1 MRDFLVLREFFKN
14 KNKKFLT
21 PELKIYE
28 IIELLNIN
36 KKNCYKAQT
45 LARSTNNENI
55 LIFLIFLFNYFD
67 KGHLRADINLLA
79 KDIQNTITFTKDNLE
94 KTNKDYN
101 KSIKILK
108 GLETFGSL
116 ETIQNIVS
124 LLKKS
129 KILMEFNKLK
139 ITTPLILENN
149 IHIYTQKNYRE
160 EEALIKQII
169 KRLENHKS
177 ELNDNE
183 IQNIIINL
191 NTNNLNKEQ
200 IASVKKALKSNFFL
214 LSGGP
219 GTGKTTTINYILK
232 AINKTKS
239 KKQKRLVAITA
250 PTGKASLRL
259 QTSIDHSFKNL
270 EIECNTIQKLLG
282 IKFINKKNLYDEENQ
297 LNFDVI
303 IIDEAS
309 MVDAYTFLKL
319 LKATPITTKLIMVGD
334 KNQLPSVN
342 EGNVYSSLLGIEKI
356 NTDNVEDLKENFRS
370 NKEIHLLSKAI
381 YKEDSTLICKYIN
394 NNNKNILLKEIEK
407 INLKKDLIEYTNNLY
422 REIPTFNLKLL
433 KESKIETILE
443 TLLENIILSSKNFG
457 KFGTK
462 TLNEIIKTYLK
473 KTYGNFI
480 GQIIMITKTDYKNKL
495 FNGERGI
502 IFNENSKFYAL
513 FQRKNENY
521 KKINLNL
528 LTNYEFSF
536 ATTIHK
542 SQGSEYKHIKVI
554 LENNPFLTKELMY
567 TAITRAKNSLEIIS
581 NKETILKL
589 SKKSS
594 KRDSKILEYL
604 NSFKEIDK

>member
-1 MRDFLVLREFFKN
+1 MRDFLVLREFLKD

-21 PELKIYE
+21 PELKLYE
-28 IIELLNIN
+28 MIELLNIN
-36 KKNCYKAQT
+36 KKNYYKAQT
-45 LARSTNNENI
+45 LAKSINDENI
-55 LIFLIFLFNYFD
+55 VIFLIFLFNYYD
-67 KGHLRADINLLA
+67 KGHLRANIKLLA
-79 KDIQNTITFTKDNLE
+79 KDIQNTITLTKDNLE
-94 KTNKDYN
+94 KTNKNYN
-101 KSIKILK
+101 KLIKMLK
-108 GLETFGSL
+108 GLEIFRNL
-116 ETIQNIVS
+116 ETINNIVS
-124 LLKKS
+124 LLKKNN
-129 KILMEFNKLK
+129 ILMEFNKLK

-149 IHIYTQKNYRE
+149 IYIYTQKNYRE
-160 EEALIKQII
+160 EEELIKQII

-183 IQNIIINL
+183 IQNIISNL
-191 NTNNLNKEQ
+191 NTSNLNKEQ
-200 IASVKKALKSNFFL
+200 ITSVIKALKSNFFL

-232 AINKTKS
+232 AINQTLNN
-239 KKQKRLVAITA
+239 KKKRLVAITA

-259 QTSIDHSFKNL
+259 QTSIDYSFKNL

-319 LKATPITTKLIMVGD
+319 LKATPITTKLIIVGD

-342 EGNVYSSLLGIEKI
+342 EGNVYSSLLGIKKI
-356 NTDNVEDLKENFRS
+356 NNDNVEDLKENFRS
-370 NKEIHLLSKAI
+370 NKEINLLSKAI

-394 NNNKNILLKEIEK
+394 NNKNIKLKEIEK
-407 INLKKDLIEYTNNLY
+407 INLKKDLIEYINNLY
-422 REIPTFNLKLL
+422 RKIPTFNLKLL

-462 TLNEIIKTYLK
+462 TLNEIIKNYLK
-473 KTYGNFI
+473 KTYGNLI

-502 IFNENSKFYAL
+502 IFNENSNFYAL
-513 FQRKNENY
+513 FQRKNEKY
-521 KKINLNL
+521 KKINLDL

-567 TAITRAKNSLEIIS
+567 TAITRAKDSLEIIS
-581 NKETILKL
+581 NKEIILKL
-589 SKKSS
+589 SKKASE
-594 KRDSKILEYL
+594 RDSKILEHL

>member
-1 MRDFLVLREFFKN
+1 MRDFLVLREFLKD

-21 PELKIYE
+21 PELKLYE
-28 IIELLNIN
+28 MIELLNIN
-36 KKNCYKAQT
+36 KKNYYKAQT
-45 LARSTNNENI
+45 LTKSINDENI
-55 LIFLIFLFNYFD
+55 VIFLIFLFNYYD
-67 KGHLRADINLLA
+67 KGHLRANIKLLA
-79 KDIQNTITFTKDNLE
+79 KDIQNTITLTKDNLE
-94 KTNKDYN
+94 KTNKSYN
-101 KSIKILK
+101 KLIKMLK
-108 GLETFGSL
+108 GLEIFGNL
-116 ETIQNIVS
+116 ETINNIVS
-124 LLKKS
+124 LLKKNN
-129 KILMEFNKLK
+129 ILMEFNKLK

-149 IHIYTQKNYRE
+149 IYIYTQKNYRE
-160 EEALIKQII
+160 EEELIKQII
-169 KRLENHKS
+169 KRLENYKS

-183 IQNIIINL
+183 IQNIISNL
-191 NTNNLNKEQ
+191 NTSNLNKEQ
-200 IASVKKALKSNFFL
+200 ITSVRKALKSNFFL

-232 AINKTKS
+232 AINQILNN
-239 KKQKRLVAITA
+239 KKKRLVAITA

-259 QTSIDHSFKNL
+259 QTSIDYSFKNL

-319 LKATPITTKLIMVGD
+319 LKATPITTKLIIVGD

-342 EGNVYSSLLGIEKI
+342 EGNVYSSLLGIKKI
-356 NTDNVEDLKENFRS
+356 NNDNVEDLKENFRS
-370 NKEIHLLSKAI
+370 NKEINLLSKAI

-394 NNNKNILLKEIEK
+394 NNENIKLKEIEK
-407 INLKKDLIEYTNNLY
+407 INLKKDLIEYINNLY
-422 REIPTFNLKLL
+422 RKIPTFNLKLL

-462 TLNEIIKTYLK
+462 TLNEIIKNYLK

-513 FQRKNENY
+513 FQRKNEKY
-521 KKINLNL
+521 KKINLDL

-567 TAITRAKNSLEIIS
+567 TAITRAKDSLEIIS

-589 SKKSS
+589 SKKTSE
-594 KRDSKILEYL
+594 RDSKILEHL

>member
-1 MRDFLVLREFFKN
+1 MRDFLVLREFLKD

-21 PELKIYE
+21 PELKLYE
-28 IIELLNIN
+28 MIELLNIN
-36 KKNCYKAQT
+36 KKNYYKAQT
-45 LARSTNNENI
+45 LAKSINDENI
-55 LIFLIFLFNYFD
+55 VIFLIFLFNYYD
-67 KGHLRADINLLA
+67 KGHLRANIKLLA
-79 KDIQNTITFTKDNLE
+79 KDIQNTITLTKDNLE
-94 KTNKDYN
+94 KTNKSYN
-101 KSIKILK
+101 KLIKMLK
-108 GLETFGSL
+108 GLEIFGNL
-116 ETIQNIVS
+116 ETINNIVS
-124 LLKKS
+124 LLKKNN
-129 KILMEFNKLK
+129 ILMEFNKLK

-149 IHIYTQKNYRE
+149 IYIYTQKNYRE
-160 EEALIKQII
+160 EEELIKQII

-183 IQNIIINL
+183 IQNIISNL
-191 NTNNLNKEQ
+191 NTSNLNKEQ
-200 IASVKKALKSNFFL
+200 ITSVRKALKSNFFL

-232 AINKTKS
+232 AINQTLNN
-239 KKQKRLVAITA
+239 KKKRLVAITA

-259 QTSIDHSFKNL
+259 QTSIDYSFKNL

-319 LKATPITTKLIMVGD
+319 LKATPITTKLIIVGD

-342 EGNVYSSLLGIEKI
+342 EGNVYSSLLGIKKI
-356 NTDNVEDLKENFRS
+356 NNDNVEDLKENFRS
-370 NKEIHLLSKAI
+370 NKEINLLSKAI

-394 NNNKNILLKEIEK
+394 NNENIKLKEIEK
-407 INLKKDLIEYTNNLY
+407 INLKKDLIEYINNLY
-422 REIPTFNLKLL
+422 RKIPTFNLKLL

-462 TLNEIIKTYLK
+462 TLNEIIKNYLK
-473 KTYGNFI
+473 KTYGNLI

-513 FQRKNENY
+513 FQRKNEKY
-521 KKINLNL
+521 KKINLDL

-567 TAITRAKNSLEIIS
+567 TAITRAKDSLEIIS

-589 SKKSS
+589 SKKAN
-594 KRDSKILEYL
+594 KRDSKILEHL

>member
-1 MRDFLVLREFFKN
+1 MRDFLVLREFLKD

-21 PELKIYE
+21 PELKLYE

-45 LARSTNNENI
+45 LAKPTNNENI
-55 LIFLIFLFNYFD
+55 VIFLIFLFNYFD
-67 KGHLRADINLLA
+67 KGHLRANINLLA

-94 KTNKDYN
+94 KTNKGYN
-101 KSIKILK
+101 KLIKMLK
-108 GLETFGSL
+108 GLETFGDL
-116 ETIQNIVS
+116 ETIENIIS

-129 KILMEFNKLK
+129 NILMEFNKLK

-149 IHIYTQKNYRE
+149 IYIYTQKNYRE
-160 EEALIKQII
+160 EEELIKQII
-169 KRLENHKS
+169 KRLENYKS

-183 IQNIIINL
+183 IQNIISNF

-200 IASVKKALKSNFFL
+200 ITSVKKALKSNFFL

-219 GTGKTTTINYILK
+219 GTGKTTTVNYILK
-232 AINKTKS
+232 AINKTSNNNK
-239 KKQKRLVAITA
+239 KRLVAITA

-259 QTSIDHSFKNL
+259 QTSIDYSFKNL

-297 LNFDVI
+297 LNFDII

-334 KNQLPSVN
+334 KNQLPSIN
-342 EGNVYSSLLGIEKI
+342 EGNVYSSLLGIKKI
-356 NTDNVEDLKENFRS
+356 NNDNVEDLKENFRS

-381 YKEDSTLICKYIN
+381 YKEDETLICKYIN
-394 NNNKNILLKEIEK
+394 NNKNIQLKEIEK

-422 REIPTFNLKLL
+422 RKISTFNLKLL

-502 IFNENSKFYAL
+502 IFNENSKFYVL
-513 FQRKNENY
+513 FQRKNEKY
-521 KKINLNL
+521 KKINLDL

-567 TAITRAKNSLEIIS
+567 TAITRAKDSLEIIS

-594 KRDSKILEYL
+594 KRDSKILEHL
-604 NSFKEIDK
+604 NSLKEIDK

>member
-1 MRDFLVLREFFKN
+1 MRDFLVLREFLKD

-21 PELKIYE
+21 PELKLYE

-36 KKNCYKAQT
+36 KKNFYKAQMLT
-45 LARSTNNENI
+45 KSINNENI

-79 KDIQNTITFTKDNLE
+79 KDIQNTITFAKDNLE
-94 KTNKDYN
+94 KSNKGYN
-101 KSIKILK
+101 KLIKILK
-108 GLETFGSL
+108 RLEIFENL
-116 ETIQNIVS
+116 ETINNIVS
-124 LLKKS
+124 LLKKNN
-129 KILMEFNKLK
+129 ILMEFNKLK

-149 IHIYTQKNYRE
+149 IYIYTQKNYRE
-160 EEALIKQII
+160 EEELIKQII
-169 KRLENHKS
+169 KRLENYKS

-183 IQNIIINL
+183 IQNIISNL
-191 NTNNLNKEQ
+191 DTNNLNKEQ
-200 IASVKKALKSNFFL
+200 ITSVIKALKSNFFL

-232 AINKTKS
+232 AINKILNNKT
-239 KKQKRLVAITA
+239 KRLVAITA

-259 QTSIDHSFKNL
+259 QTSIDYSFKNL
-270 EIECNTIQKLLG
+270 EIECNTIQKILG

-342 EGNVYSSLLGIEKI
+342 EGNVYSSILGVKKI
-356 NTDNVEDLKENFRS
+356 NTDNIEDLKENFRS
-370 NKEIHLLSKAI
+370 NKEINLLSKAI
-381 YKEDSTLICKYIN
+381 YKEDSALICKYIN
-394 NNNKNILLKEIEK
+394 NNENIQLKEIEK

-422 REIPTFNLKLL
+422 KKITTFNLKLL
-433 KESKIETILE
+433 QESKIEKILE

-462 TLNEIIKTYLK
+462 TLNEIIKNYLK
-473 KTYGNFI
+473 KTYGNLI

-513 FQRKNENY
+513 FQRKNEKY
-521 KKINLNL
+521 KKINLDL

-567 TAITRAKNSLEIIS
+567 TAITRAKDSLEIIS

-594 KRDSKILEYL
+594 KRDSKILEHL

>member
-1 MRDFLVLREFFKN
+1 MRDFLVLREFLKD

-21 PELKIYE
+21 PELKLYE

-45 LARSTNNENI
+45 LAKFTNNENI
-55 LIFLIFLFNYFD
+55 AIFLIFLFNYFD

-79 KDIQNTITFTKDNLE
+79 KDIQNTIIFTKDNLE
-94 KTNKDYN
+94 KTNKSYN
-101 KSIKILK
+101 KLIKMLK
-108 GLETFGSL
+108 ELEIFGNS
-116 ETIQNIVS
+116 ETIKNMVL
-124 LLKKS
+124 LLKKHN
-129 KILMEFNKLK
+129 ILMEFNNKLK

-149 IHIYTQKNYRE
+149 IYIYTQKNYRE
-160 EEALIKQII
+160 EEELIKQII
-169 KRLENHKS
+169 KRLENHKNK
-177 ELNDNE
+177 LNDNK
-183 IQNIIINL
+183 IQNIISTL

-200 IASVKKALKSNFFL
+200 ITSVRKALKSNFFL

-232 AINKTKS
+232 AINKTLNN
-239 KKQKRLVAITA
+239 KKKGLVAISA

-259 QTSIDHSFKNL
+259 QTSIDYSFKNL

-342 EGNVYSSLLGIEKI
+342 EGNVYSSLLGIKQI
-356 NTDNVEDLKENFRS
+356 NNDNVEELKENFRS
-370 NKEIHLLSKAI
+370 NKEINLLSKAI

-394 NNNKNILLKEIEK
+394 DNKNIQLKEIEK

-422 REIPTFNLKLL
+422 KKIPTFNLKLL
-433 KESKIETILE
+433 KESKIEIILE

-462 TLNEIIKTYLK
+462 TLNEIIKTYLR
-473 KTYGNFI
+473 KTYGSFI

-495 FNGERGI
+495 FNGERGV

-513 FQRKNENY
+513 FQRKDEKY
-521 KKINLNL
+521 KKINLDL

-567 TAITRAKNSLEIIS
+567 TAITRAKDSLEIIS
-581 NKETILKL
+581 NKETIIKL

-594 KRDSKILEYL
+594 KRDSKILEHV

>member
-1 MRDFLVLREFFKN
+1 MRDFLVLREFLKD

-21 PELKIYE
+21 PELKLYE
-28 IIELLNIN
+28 MIELLNIN
-36 KKNCYKAQT
+36 KKNYYKAQT
-45 LARSTNNENI
+45 LAKSINDENI
-55 LIFLIFLFNYFD
+55 VIFLIFLFNYYD
-67 KGHLRADINLLA
+67 KGHLRANIKLLA
-79 KDIQNTITFTKDNLE
+79 KDIQNTITLTKDNLE
-94 KTNKDYN
+94 KTNKSYN
-101 KSIKILK
+101 KLIKMLK
-108 GLETFGSL
+108 GLEIFGNL
-116 ETIQNIVS
+116 ETINNIVS
-124 LLKKS
+124 LLKKNN
-129 KILMEFNKLK
+129 ILMEFNKLK

-149 IHIYTQKNYRE
+149 IYIYTQKNYRE
-160 EEALIKQII
+160 EEELIKQII

-183 IQNIIINL
+183 IQNIISNL
-191 NTNNLNKEQ
+191 NTSNLNKEQ
-200 IASVKKALKSNFFL
+200 ITSVRKALKSNFFL

-232 AINKTKS
+232 AINQTLNN
-239 KKQKRLVAITA
+239 KKKRLVAITA

-259 QTSIDHSFKNL
+259 QTSIDYSFKNL

-319 LKATPITTKLIMVGD
+319 LKATPITTKLIIVGD

-342 EGNVYSSLLGIEKI
+342 EGNVYSSLLGIKKI
-356 NTDNVEDLKENFRS
+356 NNDNVEDLKENFRS
-370 NKEIHLLSKAI
+370 NKEINLLSKAI

-394 NNNKNILLKEIEK
+394 NNENIKLKEIEK
-407 INLKKDLIEYTNNLY
+407 INLKKDLIEYINNLY
-422 REIPTFNLKLL
+422 RKIPTFNLKLL

-462 TLNEIIKTYLK
+462 TLNEIIKNYLK
-473 KTYGNFI
+473 KTCGNLI

-513 FQRKNENY
+513 FQRKNEKY
-521 KKINLNL
+521 KKINLDL

-567 TAITRAKNSLEIIS
+567 TAITRAKDSLEIIS

-589 SKKSS
+589 SKKAS
-594 KRDSKILEYL
+594 KRDSKILEHL

>member
-1 MRDFLVLREFFKN
+1 MRDFLVLREFLKD

-21 PELKIYE
+21 PELKLYE
-28 IIELLNIN
+28 MIELLNIN
-36 KKNCYKAQT
+36 KKNYYKAQT
-45 LARSTNNENI
+45 LAKSINDENI
-55 LIFLIFLFNYFD
+55 VIFLIFLFNYYD
-67 KGHLRADINLLA
+67 KGHLRANIKLLA
-79 KDIQNTITFTKDNLE
+79 KDIQNTITLTKDNLE
-94 KTNKDYN
+94 KTNKSYN
-101 KSIKILK
+101 KLIKMLK
-108 GLETFGSL
+108 GLEIFGNL
-116 ETIQNIVS
+116 ETINNIVS
-124 LLKKS
+124 LLKKNN
-129 KILMEFNKLK
+129 ILMEFNKLK

-149 IHIYTQKNYRE
+149 IYIYTQKNYRE
-160 EEALIKQII
+160 EEELIKQII
-169 KRLENHKS
+169 KRLKNHKS
-177 ELNDNE
+177 ELNDNQ
-183 IQNIIINL
+183 IQNIISNL
-191 NTNNLNKEQ
+191 NTSNLNKEQ
-200 IASVKKALKSNFFL
+200 ITSVRKALKSNFFL

-232 AINKTKS
+232 AINQTLNN
-239 KKQKRLVAITA
+239 KKKRLVAITA

-259 QTSIDHSFKNL
+259 QTSIDYSFKNL

-319 LKATPITTKLIMVGD
+319 LKATPITTKLIIVGD

-342 EGNVYSSLLGIEKI
+342 EGNVYSSLLGIKKI
-356 NTDNVEDLKENFRS
+356 NNDNVEDLKENFRS
-370 NKEIHLLSKAI
+370 NKEINLLSKAI

-394 NNNKNILLKEIEK
+394 NNENIKLKEIEK
-407 INLKKDLIEYTNNLY
+407 INLKKDLIEYINNLY
-422 REIPTFNLKLL
+422 IKIPTFNLKLL

-462 TLNEIIKTYLK
+462 TLNEIIKNYLK
-473 KTYGNFI
+473 KTYGNLI

-513 FQRKNENY
+513 FQRKNEKY
-521 KKINLNL
+521 KKINLDL

-567 TAITRAKNSLEIIS
+567 TAITRAKDSLEIIS

-589 SKKSS
+589 SKKAS
-594 KRDSKILEYL
+594 KRDSKILEHL

>member
-1 MRDFLVLREFFKN
+1 MRDFLVLREFLKD

-21 PELKIYE
+21 PELKLYE

-45 LARSTNNENI
+45 LARSINNENI
-55 LIFLIFLFNYFD
+55 VIFLIFLFNYFD
-67 KGHLRADINLLA
+67 KGHLRANINLLA

-94 KTNKDYN
+94 KTNKGYN
-101 KSIKILK
+101 KLIKMLK
-108 GLETFGSL
+108 ELEIFGNL
-116 ETIQNIVS
+116 ETIKNMVL

-129 KILMEFNKLK
+129 NILMEFNKLK

-149 IHIYTQKNYRE
+149 IYIYTQKNFRE
-160 EEALIKQII
+160 EEELIKQII

-177 ELNDNE
+177 ELNYNE
-183 IQNIIINL
+183 IQNIISNL

-200 IASVKKALKSNFFL
+200 ITSVRKALQSNFFL

-232 AINKTKS
+232 AINKTLNN
-239 KKQKRLVAITA
+239 KKKRLVAIVA

-259 QTSIDHSFKNL
+259 KTSIDYSFENL

-297 LNFDVI
+297 LNFDVV

-309 MVDAYTFLKL
+309 MVDAHTFLKL
-319 LKATPITTKLIMVGD
+319 LKATPTTTKLILVGD
-334 KNQLPSVN
+334 KNQIPSIN
-342 EGNVYSSLLGIEKI
+342 EGNVYSSLLGVKKI
-356 NTDNVEDLKENFRS
+356 NNDNVEDLKENFRS
-370 NKEIHLLSKAI
+370 NKEINLLSKAI
-381 YKEDSTLICKYIN
+381 YKEDITLICKYIN
-394 NNNKNILLKEIEK
+394 NNKNIQLKEIEK
-407 INLKKDLIEYTNNLY
+407 INLKKDLIEYANNLY
-422 REIPTFNLKLL
+422 GKISTFNLKLL
-433 KESKIETILE
+433 KDSKIETILE

-473 KTYGNFI
+473 KIYGNFI

-495 FNGERGI
+495 FNGERGV

-513 FQRKNENY
+513 FQRKDEKY
-521 KKINLNL
+521 KKINLDL

-567 TAITRAKNSLEIIS
+567 TAITRAKDSLEIIS

-589 SKKSS
+589 SKKSCE
-594 KRDSKILEYL
+594 RDSKILEHL

>member
-1 MRDFLVLREFFKN
+1 MRDFLVLREFLKD

-21 PELKIYE
+21 PELKLYE
-28 IIELLNIN
+28 MIELLNIN
-36 KKNCYKAQT
+36 KKNYYKAQT
-45 LARSTNNENI
+45 LAKSINDENI
-55 LIFLIFLFNYFD
+55 VIFLIFLFNYYD
-67 KGHLRADINLLA
+67 KGHLRANIKLLA
-79 KDIQNTITFTKDNLE
+79 KDIQNTITLTKDNLE
-94 KTNKDYN
+94 KTNKSYN
-101 KSIKILK
+101 KLIKMLK
-108 GLETFGSL
+108 GLEIFGNL
-116 ETIQNIVS
+116 ETINNIVS
-124 LLKKS
+124 LLKKNN
-129 KILMEFNKLK
+129 ILMEFNKLK

-149 IHIYTQKNYRE
+149 IYIYTQKNYRE
-160 EEALIKQII
+160 EEELIKQII

-177 ELNDNE
+177 ELNDNK
-183 IQNIIINL
+183 IQNIISNL
-191 NTNNLNKEQ
+191 NTSNLNKEQ
-200 IASVKKALKSNFFL
+200 ITSVRKALKSNFFL

-232 AINKTKS
+232 AINQTLNN
-239 KKQKRLVAITA
+239 KKKRLVAITA

-259 QTSIDHSFKNL
+259 QTSIDYSFKNL

-319 LKATPITTKLIMVGD
+319 LKATPITTKLIIVGD

-342 EGNVYSSLLGIEKI
+342 EGNVYSSLLGIKKI
-356 NTDNVEDLKENFRS
+356 NNDNVEDLKENFRS
-370 NKEIHLLSKAI
+370 NKEINLLSKAI

-394 NNNKNILLKEIEK
+394 NNENIKLKEIEK
-407 INLKKDLIEYTNNLY
+407 INLKKDLIEYINNLY
-422 REIPTFNLKLL
+422 RKIPTFNLKLL

-462 TLNEIIKTYLK
+462 TLNEIIKNYLK
-473 KTYGNFI
+473 KTYGNLI

-513 FQRKNENY
+513 FQRKNEKY
-521 KKINLNL
+521 KKINLDL

-567 TAITRAKNSLEIIS
+567 TAITRAKDSLEIIS

-589 SKKSS
+589 SKKAS
-594 KRDSKILEYL
+594 KRDSKILEHL

>member
-1 MRDFLVLREFFKN
+1 M
-14 KNKKFLT
+14 
-21 PELKIYE
+21 
-28 IIELLNIN
+28 IELLNIN
-36 KKNCYKAQT
+36 KKNYYKAQT
-45 LARSTNNENI
+45 LAKSINDENI
-55 LIFLIFLFNYFD
+55 VIFLIFLFNYYD
-67 KGHLRADINLLA
+67 KGHLRANIKLLA
-79 KDIQNTITFTKDNLE
+79 KDIQNTITLTKDNLE
-94 KTNKDYN
+94 KTNKSYN
-101 KSIKILK
+101 KLIKMLK
-108 GLETFGSL
+108 GLEIFGNL
-116 ETIQNIVS
+116 ETINNIVS
-124 LLKKS
+124 LLKKNN
-129 KILMEFNKLK
+129 ILMEFNKLK

-149 IHIYTQKNYRE
+149 IYIYTQKNYRE
-160 EEALIKQII
+160 EEELIKQII

-183 IQNIIINL
+183 IQNIISNL
-191 NTNNLNKEQ
+191 NTSNLNKEQ
-200 IASVKKALKSNFFL
+200 ITSVRKALKSNFFL

-232 AINKTKS
+232 AINQTLNN
-239 KKQKRLVAITA
+239 KKKGLVAITA

-259 QTSIDHSFKNL
+259 QTSIDYSFKNL

-319 LKATPITTKLIMVGD
+319 LKATPITTKLIIVGD

-342 EGNVYSSLLGIEKI
+342 EGNVYSSLLGIKKI
-356 NTDNVEDLKENFRS
+356 NNDNVEDLKENFRS
-370 NKEIHLLSKAI
+370 NKEINLLSKAI

-394 NNNKNILLKEIEK
+394 NNENIKLKEIEK
-407 INLKKDLIEYTNNLY
+407 INLKKDLIEYINNLY
-422 REIPTFNLKLL
+422 RKIPTFNLKLL

-462 TLNEIIKTYLK
+462 TLNEIIKNYLK
-473 KTYGNFI
+473 KTYGNLI

-513 FQRKNENY
+513 FQRKNEKY
-521 KKINLNL
+521 KKINLDL

-567 TAITRAKNSLEIIS
+567 TAITRAKDSLEIIS

-589 SKKSS
+589 SKKAS
-594 KRDSKILEYL
+594 KRDSKILEHL

>member
-1 MRDFLVLREFFKN
+1 MRDFLVLREFLKD

-21 PELKIYE
+21 PELKLYE
-28 IIELLNIN
+28 MIELLNIN
-36 KKNCYKAQT
+36 KKNYYKAQT
-45 LARSTNNENI
+45 LAKSINDENI
-55 LIFLIFLFNYFD
+55 VIFLIFLFNYYD
-67 KGHLRADINLLA
+67 KGHLRANIKLLA
-79 KDIQNTITFTKDNLE
+79 KDIQNTITLIKDNLE
-94 KTNKDYN
+94 KTNKNYN
-101 KSIKILK
+101 KLIKMLK
-108 GLETFGSL
+108 GLEIFGNL
-116 ETIQNIVS
+116 ETINNIVS
-124 LLKKS
+124 LLKKNN
-129 KILMEFNKLK
+129 ILMEFNKLK

-149 IHIYTQKNYRE
+149 IYIYTQKNYRE
-160 EEALIKQII
+160 EEELIKQII

-177 ELNDNE
+177 ELNDNK
-183 IQNIIINL
+183 IQNIISNL
-191 NTNNLNKEQ
+191 NTSNLNKEQ
-200 IASVKKALKSNFFL
+200 ITSVRKALKSNFFL

-232 AINKTKS
+232 AINQTLNN
-239 KKQKRLVAITA
+239 KKKRLVAITA

-259 QTSIDHSFKNL
+259 QTSIDYSFKNL

-319 LKATPITTKLIMVGD
+319 LKATPITTKLIIVGD

-342 EGNVYSSLLGIEKI
+342 EGNVYSSLLGIKKI
-356 NTDNVEDLKENFRS
+356 NNDNVEDLKENFRS
-370 NKEIHLLSKAI
+370 NKEINLLSKAI

-394 NNNKNILLKEIEK
+394 NNENIKLKEIEK
-407 INLKKDLIEYTNNLY
+407 INLKKDLIEYINNLY
-422 REIPTFNLKLL
+422 RKIPTFNLKLL

-462 TLNEIIKTYLK
+462 TLNEIIKNYLK
-473 KTYGNFI
+473 KTYGNLI

-502 IFNENSKFYAL
+502 IFNENSNFYAL
-513 FQRKNENY
+513 FQRKNEKY
-521 KKINLNL
+521 KKINLDL

-567 TAITRAKNSLEIIS
+567 TAITRAKDSLEIIS

-589 SKKSS
+589 SKKAS
-594 KRDSKILEYL
+594 KRDSKILEHL

>member
-1 MRDFLVLREFFKN
+1 MRDFLVLREFLKD

-21 PELKIYE
+21 PELKLYE
-28 IIELLNIN
+28 MIELLNIN
-36 KKNCYKAQT
+36 KKNYYKAQT
-45 LARSTNNENI
+45 LAKSINDENI
-55 LIFLIFLFNYFD
+55 VIFLIFLFNYYD
-67 KGHLRADINLLA
+67 KGHLRANVKLLA
-79 KDIQNTITFTKDNLE
+79 KDIQNTITLTKDNLE
-94 KTNKDYN
+94 KTNKSYN
-101 KSIKILK
+101 KLIKMLK
-108 GLETFGSL
+108 GLEIFGNL
-116 ETIQNIVS
+116 ETINNIIS
-124 LLKKS
+124 LLKKNNT
-129 KILMEFNKLK
+129 LMEFNKLK

-149 IHIYTQKNYRE
+149 IYIYTQKNYRE
-160 EEALIKQII
+160 EEELIKQII

-177 ELNDNE
+177 ELNDNQ
-183 IQNIIINL
+183 IQNIISNL
-191 NTNNLNKEQ
+191 NTSNLNKEQ
-200 IASVKKALKSNFFL
+200 ITSVRKALKSNFFL

-232 AINKTKS
+232 AINQTLNN
-239 KKQKRLVAITA
+239 KKKRLVAITA

-259 QTSIDHSFKNL
+259 QTSIDYSFKNL

-319 LKATPITTKLIMVGD
+319 LKATPITTKLIIVGD

-342 EGNVYSSLLGIEKI
+342 EGNVYSSLLGIKKI

-370 NKEIHLLSKAI
+370 NKEINLLSKAI

-394 NNNKNILLKEIEK
+394 NNENIKLKEIEK
-407 INLKKDLIEYTNNLY
+407 INLKKDLIEYINNLY
-422 REIPTFNLKLL
+422 KKIPTFNLKLL

-462 TLNEIIKTYLK
+462 TLNEIIKNYLK

-513 FQRKNENY
+513 FQRKNEKY
-521 KKINLNL
+521 KKINLDL

-567 TAITRAKNSLEIIS
+567 TAITRAKDSLEIIS

-589 SKKSS
+589 SKKASE
-594 KRDSKILEYL
+594 RDSKILEHL

>member
-1 MRDFLVLREFFKN
+1 MRDFLVLREFLKD
-14 KNKKFLT
+14 KNKKFLI
-21 PELKIYE
+21 PELKLYE
-28 IIELLNIN
+28 MIELLNIN
-36 KKNCYKAQT
+36 KKNYYKAQT
-45 LARSTNNENI
+45 LAKSINDENI
-55 LIFLIFLFNYFD
+55 VIFLIFLFNYYD
-67 KGHLRADINLLA
+67 KGHLRANIKLLA
-79 KDIQNTITFTKDNLE
+79 KDIQNTITLTKDNLE
-94 KTNKDYN
+94 KTNKSYK
-101 KSIKILK
+101 KSIKMLK
-108 GLETFGSL
+108 ELEIFGNL
-116 ETIQNIVS
+116 ENINNIVS
-124 LLKKS
+124 LLKKNN
-129 KILMEFNKLK
+129 ILMEFNKLK

-149 IHIYTQKNYRE
+149 IYIYTQKNYRE
-160 EEALIKQII
+160 EEELIKQII

-183 IQNIIINL
+183 IQNIISNL
-191 NTNNLNKEQ
+191 NTSNLNKEQ
-200 IASVKKALKSNFFL
+200 ITSVRKALKSNFFL

-232 AINKTKS
+232 AINQTLNN
-239 KKQKRLVAITA
+239 KKKRLVAITA

-259 QTSIDHSFKNL
+259 QTSIDYSFKNL

-319 LKATPITTKLIMVGD
+319 LKATPITTKLIIVGD

-342 EGNVYSSLLGIEKI
+342 EGNVYSSLLGIKKI
-356 NTDNVEDLKENFRS
+356 NNDNVEDLKENFRS
-370 NKEIHLLSKAI
+370 NKEIYLLSKAI

-394 NNNKNILLKEIEK
+394 DNKNIKLKEIEK
-407 INLKKDLIEYTNNLY
+407 INLKKDLIEYINNLY
-422 REIPTFNLKLL
+422 RKISTFNLKLL

-462 TLNEIIKTYLK
+462 TLNEIIKNYLK

-513 FQRKNENY
+513 FQRKNEKY
-521 KKINLNL
+521 KKINLDL

-567 TAITRAKNSLEIIS
+567 TAITRAKDSLEIIS
-581 NKETILKL
+581 NKETVLKL

-594 KRDSKILEYL
+594 KRDSKILEHL

>member
-1 MRDFLVLREFFKN
+1 MRDFLVLREFLKD

-21 PELKIYE
+21 PELKLYE
-28 IIELLNIN
+28 MIELLNIN
-36 KKNCYKAQT
+36 KKNYYKAQT
-45 LARSTNNENI
+45 LAKSINDENI
-55 LIFLIFLFNYFD
+55 VIFLIFLFNYYD
-67 KGHLRADINLLA
+67 KGHLRANIKLLA
-79 KDIQNTITFTKDNLE
+79 KDIQNTITLTKDNLE
-94 KTNKDYN
+94 KTNKSYN
-101 KSIKILK
+101 KLIKMLK
-108 GLETFGSL
+108 GLEIFGNL
-116 ETIQNIVS
+116 ETINNIVS
-124 LLKKS
+124 LLKKNN
-129 KILMEFNKLK
+129 ILMEFNKLK

-149 IHIYTQKNYRE
+149 IYIYTQKNYRE
-160 EEALIKQII
+160 EEELIKQII

-183 IQNIIINL
+183 IQNIISNL
-191 NTNNLNKEQ
+191 NTSNLNKEQ
-200 IASVKKALKSNFFL
+200 ITSVRKALKSNFFL

-232 AINKTKS
+232 AINQTLNN
-239 KKQKRLVAITA
+239 KKKRLVAITA

-259 QTSIDHSFKNL
+259 QTSIDYSFKNL

-297 LNFDVI
+297 LNFDII

-319 LKATPITTKLIMVGD
+319 LKATPITTKLIIVGD

-342 EGNVYSSLLGIEKI
+342 EGNVYSSLLGIKKI
-356 NTDNVEDLKENFRS
+356 NNDNVEDLKENFRS
-370 NKEIHLLSKAI
+370 NKEINLLSKAI

-394 NNNKNILLKEIEK
+394 NNENIKLKEIEK
-407 INLKKDLIEYTNNLY
+407 INLKKDLIEYINNLY
-422 REIPTFNLKLL
+422 RKIPTFNLKLL

-462 TLNEIIKTYLK
+462 TLNEIIKNYLK

-513 FQRKNENY
+513 FQRKNEKY
-521 KKINLNL
+521 KKINLDL

-567 TAITRAKNSLEIIS
+567 TAITRAKDSLEIIS

-589 SKKSS
+589 SKKAS
-594 KRDSKILEYL
+594 KRDSKILEHL

>member
-1 MRDFLVLREFFKN
+1 MRDFLVLREFLKD

-21 PELKIYE
+21 PELKLYE
-28 IIELLNIN
+28 MIELLNIN
-36 KKNCYKAQT
+36 KKNYYKAQT
-45 LARSTNNENI
+45 LAKSINDENI
-55 LIFLIFLFNYFD
+55 VIFLIFLFNYYD
-67 KGHLRADINLLA
+67 KGHLRANIKLLA
-79 KDIQNTITFTKDNLE
+79 KDIQNTITLTKDNLE
-94 KTNKDYN
+94 KTNKSYN
-101 KSIKILK
+101 KLIKMLK
-108 GLETFGSL
+108 GLEIFGNL
-116 ETIQNIVS
+116 ETINNIVL
-124 LLKKS
+124 LLKKNN
-129 KILMEFNKLK
+129 ILMEFNKLK

-149 IHIYTQKNYRE
+149 IYIYTQKNYRE
-160 EEALIKQII
+160 EEELIKQII

-183 IQNIIINL
+183 IQNIISNL
-191 NTNNLNKEQ
+191 NTSNLNKEQ
-200 IASVKKALKSNFFL
+200 ITSVRKALKSNFFL

-232 AINKTKS
+232 AINQTLNN
-239 KKQKRLVAITA
+239 KKKGLVAITA

-259 QTSIDHSFKNL
+259 QTSIDYSFKNL

-319 LKATPITTKLIMVGD
+319 LKATPITTKLIIVGD

-342 EGNVYSSLLGIEKI
+342 EGNVYSSLLGIKKI
-356 NTDNVEDLKENFRS
+356 NNDNVEDLKENFRS
-370 NKEIHLLSKAI
+370 NKEINLLSKAI

-394 NNNKNILLKEIEK
+394 NNENIKLKEIEK
-407 INLKKDLIEYTNNLY
+407 INLKKDLIEYINNLY
-422 REIPTFNLKLL
+422 RKIPTFNLKLL

-462 TLNEIIKTYLK
+462 TLNEIIKNYLK
-473 KTYGNFI
+473 KTYGNLI

-513 FQRKNENY
+513 FQRKNEKY
-521 KKINLNL
+521 KKINLDL

-567 TAITRAKNSLEIIS
+567 TAITRAKDSLEIIS

-589 SKKSS
+589 SKKASE
-594 KRDSKILEYL
+594 RDSKILEHL

>member
-1 MRDFLVLREFFKN
+1 MRDFLVLREFLKD
-14 KNKKFLT
+14 KNKKFLI
-21 PELKIYE
+21 PELKLYE
-28 IIELLNIN
+28 MIELLNIN
-36 KKNCYKAQT
+36 KKNYYKAQT
-45 LARSTNNENI
+45 LTKSINDENI
-55 LIFLIFLFNYFD
+55 VIFLIFLFNYYD
-67 KGHLRADINLLA
+67 KGHLRANIKLLA
-79 KDIQNTITFTKDNLE
+79 KDIQNTITLTKDNLE
-94 KTNKDYN
+94 KTNKSYN

-108 GLETFGSL
+108 ELEIFGNL
-116 ETIQNIVS
+116 ENINNIVS
-124 LLKKS
+124 LLKKNN
-129 KILMEFNKLK
+129 ILMEFNKLK

-149 IHIYTQKNYRE
+149 IYIYTQKNYRE
-160 EEALIKQII
+160 EEELIKQII

-183 IQNIIINL
+183 IQNIISNL
-191 NTNNLNKEQ
+191 NTSNLNKEQ
-200 IASVKKALKSNFFL
+200 ITSVRKALKSNFFL

-232 AINKTKS
+232 AINQTLNN
-239 KKQKRLVAITA
+239 KKKGLVAITA

-259 QTSIDHSFKNL
+259 QTSIDYSFKNL

-319 LKATPITTKLIMVGD
+319 LKATPITTKLIIVGD

-342 EGNVYSSLLGIEKI
+342 EGNVYSSLLGIKKI
-356 NTDNVEDLKENFRS
+356 NNDNVEDLKENFRS
-370 NKEIHLLSKAI
+370 NKEINLLSKAI

-394 NNNKNILLKEIEK
+394 NNNKNIKLKEIEK
-407 INLKKDLIEYTNNLY
+407 INLKKDLIEYINNLY
-422 REIPTFNLKLL
+422 RKISTFNLKLL

-462 TLNEIIKTYLK
+462 TLNEIIKNYLK
-473 KTYGNFI
+473 KTYGDFI

-513 FQRKNENY
+513 FQRKNEKY
-521 KKINLNL
+521 KKINLDL

-536 ATTIHK
+536 AITIHK

-567 TAITRAKNSLEIIS
+567 TAITRAKDSLEIIS
-581 NKETILKL
+581 NKETVLKL

-594 KRDSKILEYL
+594 KRDSKILEHL

>member
-1 MRDFLVLREFFKN
+1 M
-14 KNKKFLT
+14 LT
-21 PELKIYE
+21 PELKLYE
-28 IIELLNIN
+28 MIELLNIN
-36 KKNCYKAQT
+36 KKNYYKAQT
-45 LARSTNNENI
+45 LAKSINDENI
-55 LIFLIFLFNYFD
+55 VIFLIFLFNYYD
-67 KGHLRADINLLA
+67 KGHLRANIKLLA
-79 KDIQNTITFTKDNLE
+79 KDIQNTITLTKDNLE
-94 KTNKDYN
+94 KTNKNYN
-101 KSIKILK
+101 KLIKMLK
-108 GLETFGSL
+108 GLEIFGNL
-116 ETIQNIVS
+116 ETINNIVS
-124 LLKKS
+124 LLKKNN
-129 KILMEFNKLK
+129 ILMEFNKLK

-149 IHIYTQKNYRE
+149 IYIYTQKNYRE
-160 EEALIKQII
+160 EEELIKQII

-183 IQNIIINL
+183 IQNIISNL
-191 NTNNLNKEQ
+191 NTSNLNKEQ
-200 IASVKKALKSNFFL
+200 ITSVRKALKSNFFL

-232 AINKTKS
+232 AINQTLNN
-239 KKQKRLVAITA
+239 KKKRLVAITA

-259 QTSIDHSFKNL
+259 QTSIDYSFKNL

-319 LKATPITTKLIMVGD
+319 LKATPITTKLIIVGD

-342 EGNVYSSLLGIEKI
+342 EGNVYSSLLGIKKI
-356 NTDNVEDLKENFRS
+356 NNDNVEDLKENFRS
-370 NKEIHLLSKAI
+370 NKEINLLSKAI

-394 NNNKNILLKEIEK
+394 NNENIKLKEIEK
-407 INLKKDLIEYTNNLY
+407 INLKKDLIEYINNLY
-422 REIPTFNLKLL
+422 RKIPTFNLKLL

-462 TLNEIIKTYLK
+462 TLNEIIKNYLK
-473 KTYGNFI
+473 KIYGNLI
-480 GQIIMITKTDYKNKL
+480 GQIIMM
-495 FNGERGI
+495 GI

-513 FQRKNENY
+513 FQRKNEKY
-521 KKINLNL
+521 KKINLDL

-567 TAITRAKNSLEIIS
+567 TAITRAKDSLEIIS

-589 SKKSS
+589 SKKASE
-594 KRDSKILEYL
+594 RDSKILEHL

>member
-1 MRDFLVLREFFKN
+1 MRDFLVLREFLKD

-21 PELKIYE
+21 PELKLYE
-28 IIELLNIN
+28 MIELLNIN
-36 KKNCYKAQT
+36 KKNYYKAQT
-45 LARSTNNENI
+45 LAKSINDENI
-55 LIFLIFLFNYFD
+55 VIFLIFLFNYYD
-67 KGHLRADINLLA
+67 KGHLRANIKLLA
-79 KDIQNTITFTKDNLE
+79 KDIQNTITLTKYNLE
-94 KTNKDYN
+94 KTNKNYN
-101 KSIKILK
+101 KLIKMLK
-108 GLETFGSL
+108 GLEIFGNL
-116 ETIQNIVS
+116 ETINNIIS
-124 LLKKS
+124 LLKKNN
-129 KILMEFNKLK
+129 ILMEFNKLK

-149 IHIYTQKNYRE
+149 IYIYTQKNYRE
-160 EEALIKQII
+160 EEELIKQII

-177 ELNDNE
+177 ELNDNQ
-183 IQNIIINL
+183 IQNIISNL
-191 NTNNLNKEQ
+191 NTSNLNKEQ
-200 IASVKKALKSNFFL
+200 ITSVRKALKSNFFL

-232 AINKTKS
+232 AINQTLNN
-239 KKQKRLVAITA
+239 KKKRLVAITA

-259 QTSIDHSFKNL
+259 QTSIDYSFKNL

-319 LKATPITTKLIMVGD
+319 LKATPITTKLIIVGD

-342 EGNVYSSLLGIEKI
+342 EGNVYSSLLGIKKI
-356 NTDNVEDLKENFRS
+356 NNDNVEDLKENFRS
-370 NKEIHLLSKAI
+370 NKEINLLSKAI

-394 NNNKNILLKEIEK
+394 NNENIKLKEIEK
-407 INLKKDLIEYTNNLY
+407 INLKKDLIEYINNLY
-422 REIPTFNLKLL
+422 RKIPTFNLKLL

-462 TLNEIIKTYLK
+462 TLNEIIKNYLK
-473 KTYGNFI
+473 KTYGNLI

-513 FQRKNENY
+513 FQRKNEKY
-521 KKINLNL
+521 KKINLDL

-567 TAITRAKNSLEIIS
+567 TAITRAKDSLEIIS

-589 SKKSS
+589 SKKAS
-594 KRDSKILEYL
+594 KRDSKILEHL

>member
-1 MRDFLVLREFFKN
+1 MRDFLVLREFLKN

-21 PELKIYE
+21 PELKLYE

-36 KKNCYKAQT
+36 KKNCYKAHT
-45 LARSTNNENI
+45 LAGSINNEDI
-55 LIFLIFLFNYFD
+55 VIFLIFLFNYFD

-79 KDIQNTITFTKDNLE
+79 KDIQNTITFAKENLE
-94 KTNKDYN
+94 ETNKGYN
-101 KSIKILK
+101 KLIKMLK
-108 GLETFGSL
+108 DLETFGNL
-116 ETIQNIVS
+116 ETIQNIIS

-129 KILMEFNKLK
+129 NILMEFNKLK

-149 IHIYTQKNYRE
+149 IYIYTQKNYRE
-160 EEALIKQII
+160 EEELIKQII

-183 IQNIIINL
+183 IQNIISNL
-191 NTNNLNKEQ
+191 NTKNLNKEQ
-200 IASVKKALKSNFFL
+200 ITSVKKALKSNFFL

-232 AINKTKS
+232 AINKTLNN
-239 KKQKRLVAITA
+239 KKKLVAITA

-259 QTSIDHSFKNL
+259 QTSIDYSFKNL

-319 LKATPITTKLIMVGD
+319 LKATPMTTKLIMVGD

-342 EGNVYSSLLGIEKI
+342 EGNVYSSLLGIKKI
-356 NTDNVEDLKENFRS
+356 NIDNVEDLKENFRS
-370 NKEIHLLSKAI
+370 NKEINLLSKAI
-381 YKEDSTLICKYIN
+381 YKEDSSLICKYIN
-394 NNNKNILLKEIEK
+394 NNKNIQLKEIEK
-407 INLKKDLIEYTNNLY
+407 INFKKDLIEYINNLY
-422 REIPTFNLKLL
+422 EKIPTFDLKLL
-433 KESKIETILE
+433 QESKIETILE

-473 KTYGNFI
+473 KTYGNYT

-502 IFNENSKFYAL
+502 IFTENSKFYAL
-513 FQRKNENY
+513 FQRKEEKY
-521 KKINLNL
+521 KKINLDL

-567 TAITRAKNSLEIIS
+567 TAITRAKDSLEIIS

-594 KRDSKILEYL
+594 ERDSKILEHL

>member
-1 MRDFLVLREFFKN
+1 MRDFLVLREFLKD

-21 PELKIYE
+21 PELKLYE
-28 IIELLNIN
+28 MIELLNIN
-36 KKNCYKAQT
+36 KKNYYKAQT
-45 LARSTNNENI
+45 LAKSINDENI
-55 LIFLIFLFNYFD
+55 VIFLIFLFNYYD
-67 KGHLRADINLLA
+67 KGHLRANIKLLA
-79 KDIQNTITFTKDNLE
+79 KDIQNTITLTKDNLE
-94 KTNKDYN
+94 KTNKSYN
-101 KSIKILK
+101 KLIKMLK
-108 GLETFGSL
+108 GLEIFGNL
-116 ETIQNIVS
+116 ETINNIVS
-124 LLKKS
+124 LLKKNN
-129 KILMEFNKLK
+129 ILMEFNKLK

-149 IHIYTQKNYRE
+149 IYIYTQKNYRE
-160 EEALIKQII
+160 EEELIKQII

-183 IQNIIINL
+183 IQNIISNL
-191 NTNNLNKEQ
+191 NTSNLNKEQ
-200 IASVKKALKSNFFL
+200 ITSVRKALKSNFFL

-232 AINKTKS
+232 AINQTLNN
-239 KKQKRLVAITA
+239 KKKRLVAITA

-259 QTSIDHSFKNL
+259 QTSIDYSFKNL

-319 LKATPITTKLIMVGD
+319 LKATPITTKLIIVGD

-342 EGNVYSSLLGIEKI
+342 EGNVYSSLLGIKKI
-356 NTDNVEDLKENFRS
+356 NNDNVEDLKENFRS
-370 NKEIHLLSKAI
+370 NKEINLLSKAI

-394 NNNKNILLKEIEK
+394 NNENIKLKEIEK
-407 INLKKDLIEYTNNLY
+407 INLKKDLIEYINNLY
-422 REIPTFNLKLL
+422 RKIPTFNLKLL

-462 TLNEIIKTYLK
+462 TLNEIIKNYLK
-473 KTYGNFI
+473 KTYGNLI

-513 FQRKNENY
+513 FQRKNEKY
-521 KKINLNL
+521 KKINLDL

-567 TAITRAKNSLEIIS
+567 TAITRAKDSLEIIS
-581 NKETILKL
+581 NKKTILKL
-589 SKKSS
+589 SKKAS
-594 KRDSKILEYL
+594 KRDSKILEHL

>member
-1 MRDFLVLREFFKN
+1 MRDFLVLREFLKD

-21 PELKIYE
+21 PELKLYE

-36 KKNCYKAQT
+36 KKNYYKAQT
-45 LARSTNNENI
+45 LAKSINNENI
-55 LIFLIFLFNYFD
+55 VIFLIFLFNYFD
-67 KGHLRADINLLA
+67 KGHLRANINLLV

-94 KTNKDYN
+94 KTNKGYN
-101 KSIKILK
+101 KLIKMLK
-108 GLETFGSL
+108 SLEIFGNL
-116 ETIQNIVS
+116 ETIKDIVS

-129 KILMEFNKLK
+129 NILMEFNKFK

-149 IHIYTQKNYRE
+149 IYIYTQKNYRE
-160 EEALIKQII
+160 EEDLIKQII
-169 KRLENHKS
+169 KRLENNKS
-177 ELNDNE
+177 ELNDTE
-183 IQNIIINL
+183 IQNIISNL
-191 NTNNLNKEQ
+191 NTNNLNKDQ
-200 IASVKKALKSNFFL
+200 ITSVRKALKSNFFL

-232 AINKTKS
+232 AINKTLNN
-239 KKQKRLVAITA
+239 KKKRIVAIGA

-259 QTSIDHSFKNL
+259 QASIDYSFENL

-342 EGNVYSSLLGIEKI
+342 EGNVYSSLLGIENI
-356 NTDNVEDLKENFRS
+356 NKDNVVDLKENFRS
-370 NKEIHLLSKAI
+370 NKEINLLSKAI
-381 YKEDSTLICKYIN
+381 YKEDITLICKYIN
-394 NNNKNILLKEIEK
+394 NNKNIQLKEIEK
-407 INLKKDLIEYTNNLY
+407 INLKKDLIEYANNLY
-422 REIPTFNLKLL
+422 GKISTFNLKLL
-433 KESKIETILE
+433 KDSKIETILE

-473 KTYGNFI
+473 KIYGNFI

-495 FNGERGI
+495 FNGERGV

-513 FQRKNENY
+513 FQRKDEKY
-521 KKINLNL
+521 KKINLDL

-567 TAITRAKNSLEIIS
+567 TAITRAKDSLEIIS

-589 SKKSS
+589 SKKSCE
-594 KRDSKILEYL
+594 RDSKILEHL

>member
-1 MRDFLVLREFFKN
+1 MRDFLVLREFLKD

-21 PELKIYE
+21 PELKLYE
-28 IIELLNIN
+28 MIELLNIN
-36 KKNCYKAQT
+36 KKNYYKAQT
-45 LARSTNNENI
+45 LAKSINDENI
-55 LIFLIFLFNYFD
+55 VIFLIFLFNYYD
-67 KGHLRADINLLA
+67 KGHLRANIKLLA
-79 KDIQNTITFTKDNLE
+79 KDIQNTITLTKDNLE
-94 KTNKDYN
+94 KTNKNYN
-101 KSIKILK
+101 KLIKMLK
-108 GLETFGSL
+108 GLEIFGNL
-116 ETIQNIVS
+116 ETINNIVS
-124 LLKKS
+124 LLKKNN
-129 KILMEFNKLK
+129 ILMEFNKLK

-149 IHIYTQKNYRE
+149 IYIYTQKNYRE
-160 EEALIKQII
+160 EEELIKQII

-183 IQNIIINL
+183 IQNIISNL
-191 NTNNLNKEQ
+191 NTSNLNKEQ
-200 IASVKKALKSNFFL
+200 ITSVRKALKSNFFL

-232 AINKTKS
+232 AINQTLNN
-239 KKQKRLVAITA
+239 KKKRLVAITA

-259 QTSIDHSFKNL
+259 QTSIDYSFKNL

-319 LKATPITTKLIMVGD
+319 LKATPITTKLIIVGD

-342 EGNVYSSLLGIEKI
+342 EGNVYSSLLGIKKI
-356 NTDNVEDLKENFRS
+356 NNDNVEDLKENFRS
-370 NKEIHLLSKAI
+370 NKEINLLSKAI

-394 NNNKNILLKEIEK
+394 NNENIKLKEIEK
-407 INLKKDLIEYTNNLY
+407 INLKKDLIEYINNLY
-422 REIPTFNLKLL
+422 RKIPTFNLKLL

-462 TLNEIIKTYLK
+462 TLNEMNL
-473 KTYGNFI
+473 I

-513 FQRKNENY
+513 FQRKNEKY
-521 KKINLNL
+521 KKINLDL

-567 TAITRAKNSLEIIS
+567 TAITRAKDSLEIIS

-589 SKKSS
+589 SKKASE
-594 KRDSKILEYL
+594 RDSKILEHL

>member
-1 MRDFLVLREFFKN
+1 MRDFLVLREFLKD

-21 PELKIYE
+21 PELKLYE
-28 IIELLNIN
+28 MIELLNIN
-36 KKNCYKAQT
+36 KKNYYKAQT
-45 LARSTNNENI
+45 LAKSINDENI
-55 LIFLIFLFNYFD
+55 VIFLIFLFNYYD
-67 KGHLRADINLLA
+67 KGHLRANIKLLA
-79 KDIQNTITFTKDNLE
+79 KDIQNTITLTKDNLE
-94 KTNKDYN
+94 KTNKSYN
-101 KSIKILK
+101 KLIKMLK
-108 GLETFGSL
+108 GLEIFGNL
-116 ETIQNIVS
+116 ETINNIVS
-124 LLKKS
+124 LLKKNN
-129 KILMEFNKLK
+129 ILMEFNKLK

-149 IHIYTQKNYRE
+149 IYIYTQKNYRE
-160 EEALIKQII
+160 EEELIKQII
-169 KRLENHKS
+169 KRLENYKS

-183 IQNIIINL
+183 IQNIISNL
-191 NTNNLNKEQ
+191 NTSNLNKEQ
-200 IASVKKALKSNFFL
+200 ITSVRKALKSNFFL

-232 AINKTKS
+232 AINQTLNN
-239 KKQKRLVAITA
+239 KKKGLVAITA

-259 QTSIDHSFKNL
+259 QTSIDYSFKNL

-319 LKATPITTKLIMVGD
+319 LKATPITTKLIIVGD

-342 EGNVYSSLLGIEKI
+342 EGNVYSSLLGIKKI
-356 NTDNVEDLKENFRS
+356 NNDNVEDLKENFRS
-370 NKEIHLLSKAI
+370 NKEINLLSKAI

-394 NNNKNILLKEIEK
+394 NNENIKLKEIEK
-407 INLKKDLIEYTNNLY
+407 INLKKDLIEYINNLY
-422 REIPTFNLKLL
+422 RKIPTFNLKLL

-462 TLNEIIKTYLK
+462 TLNEIIKNYLK
-473 KTYGNFI
+473 KTYGNLI

-513 FQRKNENY
+513 FQRKNEKY
-521 KKINLNL
+521 KKINLDL

-567 TAITRAKNSLEIIS
+567 TAITRAKDSLEIIS

-589 SKKSS
+589 SKKAS
-594 KRDSKILEYL
+594 KRDSKILEHL

>member
-1 MRDFLVLREFFKN
+1 MRDFLVLREFLKD

-21 PELKIYE
+21 PELKLYE
-28 IIELLNIN
+28 MIELLNIN
-36 KKNCYKAQT
+36 KKNYYKAQT
-45 LARSTNNENI
+45 LAKSINDENI
-55 LIFLIFLFNYFD
+55 VIFLIFLFNYYD
-67 KGHLRADINLLA
+67 KGHLRANIKLLA
-79 KDIQNTITFTKDNLE
+79 KDIQNTITLTKDNLE
-94 KTNKDYN
+94 KTNKSYN
-101 KSIKILK
+101 KLIKMLK
-108 GLETFGSL
+108 GLEIFGNL
-116 ETIQNIVS
+116 ETINNIVS
-124 LLKKS
+124 LLKKNN
-129 KILMEFNKLK
+129 ILMEFNKLK

-149 IHIYTQKNYRE
+149 IYIYTQKNYRE
-160 EEALIKQII
+160 EEELIKQII
-169 KRLENHKS
+169 KRLKNHKS
-177 ELNDNE
+177 ELNDSQ
-183 IQNIIINL
+183 IQNIISNL
-191 NTNNLNKEQ
+191 NTSNLNKEQ
-200 IASVKKALKSNFFL
+200 ITSVRKALKSNFFL

-232 AINKTKS
+232 AINQTLNN
-239 KKQKRLVAITA
+239 KKKRLVAITA

-259 QTSIDHSFKNL
+259 QTSIDYSFKNL

-319 LKATPITTKLIMVGD
+319 LKATPITTKLIIVGD

-342 EGNVYSSLLGIEKI
+342 EGNVYSSLLGIKKI
-356 NTDNVEDLKENFRS
+356 NNDNVEDLKENFRS
-370 NKEIHLLSKAI
+370 NKEINLLSKAI

-394 NNNKNILLKEIEK
+394 NNKNIKLKEIEK
-407 INLKKDLIEYTNNLY
+407 INLKKDLIEYINNLY
-422 REIPTFNLKLL
+422 RKIPTFNLKLL

-462 TLNEIIKTYLK
+462 TLNEIIKNYLK

-480 GQIIMITKTDYKNKL
+480 GQIIMVTKTDYKNKL

-513 FQRKNENY
+513 FQRKNEKY
-521 KKINLNL
+521 KKINLDL

-567 TAITRAKNSLEIIS
+567 TAITRAKDSLEIIS
-581 NKETILKL
+581 NKEIILKL
-589 SKKSS
+589 SKKASE
-594 KRDSKILEYL
+594 RDSKILEHL

>member
-1 MRDFLVLREFFKN
+1 MRDFLVLREFLKD

-21 PELKIYE
+21 PELKLYE
-28 IIELLNIN
+28 MIELLNIN
-36 KKNCYKAQT
+36 KKNYYKAQT
-45 LARSTNNENI
+45 LAKSINDENI
-55 LIFLIFLFNYFD
+55 VIFLIFLFNYYD
-67 KGHLRADINLLA
+67 KGHLRANIKLLA
-79 KDIQNTITFTKDNLE
+79 KDIQNTITLTKDNLE
-94 KTNKDYN
+94 KTNKRYN
-101 KSIKILK
+101 KLIKMLK
-108 GLETFGSL
+108 GLEIFGNL
-116 ETIQNIVS
+116 ETINNIVS
-124 LLKKS
+124 LLKK
-129 KILMEFNKLK
+129 KNILMEFNKLK

-149 IHIYTQKNYRE
+149 IYIYTQKNYRE
-160 EEALIKQII
+160 EEELIKQII
-169 KRLENHKS
+169 KRLKNHKS
-177 ELNDNE
+177 ELNDNQ
-183 IQNIIINL
+183 IQNIISNL
-191 NTNNLNKEQ
+191 NTSNLNKEQ
-200 IASVKKALKSNFFL
+200 ITSVRKALKSNFFL

-232 AINKTKS
+232 AINQTLNN
-239 KKQKRLVAITA
+239 KKKRLVAITA

-259 QTSIDHSFKNL
+259 QTSIDYSFKNL

-319 LKATPITTKLIMVGD
+319 LKATPITTKLIIVGD

-342 EGNVYSSLLGIEKI
+342 EGNVYSSLLGIKKI
-356 NTDNVEDLKENFRS
+356 NNDNVEDLKENFRS
-370 NKEIHLLSKAI
+370 NKEINLLSKAI

-394 NNNKNILLKEIEK
+394 NNKNIELKEIEK
-407 INLKKDLIEYTNNLY
+407 INLKKDLIEYINNLY
-422 REIPTFNLKLL
+422 RKIPTFNLKLL

-462 TLNEIIKTYLK
+462 TLNQIIKNYLK

-513 FQRKNENY
+513 FQRKNEKY
-521 KKINLNL
+521 KKINLDL

-567 TAITRAKNSLEIIS
+567 TAITRAKDSLEIIS

-589 SKKSS
+589 SKKAS
-594 KRDSKILEYL
+594 KRDSKILEHL

>member
-1 MRDFLVLREFFKN
+1 MRDFLVLREFLKD

-21 PELKIYE
+21 PELKLYE
-28 IIELLNIN
+28 MIELLNIN
-36 KKNCYKAQT
+36 KKNYYKAQT
-45 LARSTNNENI
+45 LAKSINDENI
-55 LIFLIFLFNYFD
+55 VIFLIFLFNYYD
-67 KGHLRADINLLA
+67 KGHLRANIKLLA
-79 KDIQNTITFTKDNLE
+79 KDIQNTITLIKDNLE
-94 KTNKDYN
+94 KTNKNYN
-101 KSIKILK
+101 KLIKMLK
-108 GLETFGSL
+108 GLEIFGNL
-116 ETIQNIVS
+116 ETINNIVS
-124 LLKKS
+124 LLKKNN
-129 KILMEFNKLK
+129 ILMEFNKLK

-149 IHIYTQKNYRE
+149 IYIYTQKNYRE
-160 EEALIKQII
+160 EEELIKQII

-183 IQNIIINL
+183 IQNIISNL
-191 NTNNLNKEQ
+191 NTSNLNKEQ
-200 IASVKKALKSNFFL
+200 ITSVRKALKSNFFL

-232 AINKTKS
+232 AINQTLNN
-239 KKQKRLVAITA
+239 KKKRLVAITA

-259 QTSIDHSFKNL
+259 QTSIDYSFKNL

-319 LKATPITTKLIMVGD
+319 LKATPITTKLIIVGD

-342 EGNVYSSLLGIEKI
+342 EGNVYSSLLGIKKI
-356 NTDNVEDLKENFRS
+356 NNDNVEDLKENFRS
-370 NKEIHLLSKAI
+370 NKEINLLSKAI

-394 NNNKNILLKEIEK
+394 NNENIKLKEIEK
-407 INLKKDLIEYTNNLY
+407 INLKKDLIEYINNLY
-422 REIPTFNLKLL
+422 RKIPTFNLKLL

-462 TLNEIIKTYLK
+462 TLNEIINNYLK
-473 KTYGNFI
+473 KTYGNLI

-513 FQRKNENY
+513 FQRKNEKY
-521 KKINLNL
+521 KKINLDL

-567 TAITRAKNSLEIIS
+567 TAITRAKDSLEIIS

-589 SKKSS
+589 SKKAS
-594 KRDSKILEYL
+594 KRDSKILEHL

>member
-14 KNKKFLT
+14 KNKKFLN
-21 PELKIYE
+21 PELKLYE

-45 LARSTNNENI
+45 LAKSIKNENI
-55 LIFLIFLFNYFD
+55 VIFLIFLFNYFD

-94 KTNKDYN
+94 KTNHSYN
-101 KSIKILK
+101 KLIKMLK
-108 GLETFGSL
+108 ELETFGNL
-116 ETIQNIVS
+116 ETIQDIVS
-124 LLKKS
+124 LLKKNN
-129 KILMEFNKLK
+129 ILMEFNNLK

-149 IHIYTQKNYRE
+149 IYIYTQKNYRE
-160 EEALIKQII
+160 EEELIKQII

-177 ELNDNE
+177 ELNDNK
-183 IQNIIINL
+183 IQNIISNL
-191 NTNNLNKEQ
+191 NTKNLNKEQ
-200 IASVKKALKSNFFL
+200 ITSVKKALKSNFFL

-232 AINKTKS
+232 AINKTS
-239 KKQKRLVAITA
+239 NNKKKLVAITA

-259 QTSIDHSFKNL
+259 QASIDHSFKNL

-342 EGNVYSSLLGIEKI
+342 EGNVYSSLLGIKKL
-356 NTDNVEDLKENFRS
+356 NNDNVEDLKENFRS
-370 NKEIHLLSKAI
+370 NKEINLLSKAI
-381 YKEDSTLICKYIN
+381 YKEDSGLIYKYIN
-394 NNNKNILLKEIEK
+394 NNKNVQLKEIEK

-422 REIPTFNLKLL
+422 KKIPTFNLKLL
-433 KESKIETILE
+433 KESNIETILE

-473 KTYGNFI
+473 KTYGNFT

-513 FQRKNENY
+513 FQRKDEKY
-521 KKINLNL
+521 KKINLDL

-567 TAITRAKNSLEIIS
+567 TAITRAKDSLEIIS
-581 NKETILKL
+581 NKETIIKL

-594 KRDSKILEYL
+594 ERDSKILEHL

>member
-1 MRDFLVLREFFKN
+1 MRDFLVLREFLKN

-21 PELKIYE
+21 PELKFYE

-45 LARSTNNENI
+45 LVKSIKNENI
-55 LIFLIFLFNYFD
+55 VIFLIFLFNYFD

-94 KTNKDYN
+94 KTNHSYN
-101 KSIKILK
+101 KLIKMLK
-108 GLETFGSL
+108 ELETFGNL
-116 ETIQNIVS
+116 ETIQDIVS
-124 LLKKS
+124 LLKKNN
-129 KILMEFNKLK
+129 ILMELNKLK
-139 ITTPLILENN
+139 ITTPLVIENN
-149 IHIYTQKNYRE
+149 IYIYTQKNYRE
-160 EEALIKQII
+160 EEELIKQII

-177 ELNDNE
+177 ELNDNK
-183 IQNIIINL
+183 IQNIISNL
-191 NTNNLNKEQ
+191 NTKNLNREQ
-200 IASVKKALKSNFFL
+200 ITSVRKALKSNFFL

-232 AINKTKS
+232 AINKTS
-239 KKQKRLVAITA
+239 NNKKKLVAITA

-270 EIECNTIQKLLG
+270 EIECNTIQKILG

-297 LNFDVI
+297 LNFDII

-342 EGNVYSSLLGIEKI
+342 EGNVYSSLLEIKKL
-356 NTDNVEDLKENFRS
+356 NADNVEDLKENFRS
-370 NKEIHLLSKAI
+370 NKEINLLSKAI
-381 YKEDSTLICKYIN
+381 YKEDSSLICKYIN
-394 NNNKNILLKEIEK
+394 NNKNIQLKEIEN

-422 REIPTFNLKLL
+422 KKIPTFNLKLL
-433 KESKIETILE
+433 KESKIEAILE

-473 KTYGNFI
+473 KTYGNFT

-502 IFNENSKFYAL
+502 IFNENFKFYAL
-513 FQRKNENY
+513 FQRKDEKY
-521 KKINLNL
+521 KKINLDL

-567 TAITRAKNSLEIIS
+567 TAITRAKDSLEIIS
-581 NKETILKL
+581 NKETILEL

-594 KRDSKILEYL
+594 KRDSKILEHL
-604 NSFKEIDK
+604 NSFKKIDK

>member
-1 MRDFLVLREFFKN
+1 MRDFLVLREFLKD

-21 PELKIYE
+21 PELKLYE
-28 IIELLNIN
+28 MIELLNIN
-36 KKNCYKAQT
+36 KKNYYKAQT
-45 LARSTNNENI
+45 LAKSINDENI
-55 LIFLIFLFNYFD
+55 VIFLIFLFNYYD
-67 KGHLRADINLLA
+67 KGHLRANIKLLA
-79 KDIQNTITFTKDNLE
+79 KDIQNTITLTKDNLE
-94 KTNKDYN
+94 KTNKSYN
-101 KSIKILK
+101 KSIKMLK
-108 GLETFGSL
+108 GLEIFGNL
-116 ETIQNIVS
+116 ENINNIVS
-124 LLKKS
+124 LLKKNN
-129 KILMEFNKLK
+129 ILMEFNKLK

-149 IHIYTQKNYRE
+149 IYIYTQKNYRE
-160 EEALIKQII
+160 EEELIKQII

-183 IQNIIINL
+183 IQNIISNL
-191 NTNNLNKEQ
+191 NTSNLNKEQ
-200 IASVKKALKSNFFL
+200 ITSVRKALKSNFFL

-232 AINKTKS
+232 AINQTLNN
-239 KKQKRLVAITA
+239 KKKRLVAITA

-259 QTSIDHSFKNL
+259 QTSIDYSFKNL
-270 EIECNTIQKLLG
+270 EIECDTIQKLLG

-319 LKATPITTKLIMVGD
+319 LKATPITTKLIIVGD

-342 EGNVYSSLLGIEKI
+342 EGNVYSSLLGIKKI
-356 NTDNVEDLKENFRS
+356 NNDNVEDLKENFRS
-370 NKEIHLLSKAI
+370 NKEINLLSKAI

-394 NNNKNILLKEIEK
+394 NNKNIKLKEIEK
-407 INLKKDLIEYTNNLY
+407 INLKKDLIEYINNLY
-422 REIPTFNLKLL
+422 RKISTFNLKLL

-462 TLNEIIKTYLK
+462 TLNEIIKNYLK

-513 FQRKNENY
+513 FQRKNEKY
-521 KKINLNL
+521 KKINLDL

-567 TAITRAKNSLEIIS
+567 TAITRAKDSLEIIS
-581 NKETILKL
+581 NKETVLKL

-594 KRDSKILEYL
+594 KRDSKILEHL

>member
-1 MRDFLVLREFFKN
+1 MRDFLVLREFLKD

-21 PELKIYE
+21 PELKLYE
-28 IIELLNIN
+28 MIELLNIN
-36 KKNCYKAQT
+36 KKNYYKAQT
-45 LARSTNNENI
+45 LAKSINDENI
-55 LIFLIFLFNYFD
+55 VIFLIFLFNYYD
-67 KGHLRADINLLA
+67 KGHLRANIKLLA
-79 KDIQNTITFTKDNLE
+79 KDIQNTITLTKDNLE
-94 KTNKDYN
+94 KTNKSYN
-101 KSIKILK
+101 KLIKMLK
-108 GLETFGSL
+108 GLEIFGNL
-116 ETIQNIVS
+116 ETINNIVS
-124 LLKKS
+124 LLKKNN
-129 KILMEFNKLK
+129 ILMEFNKLK

-149 IHIYTQKNYRE
+149 IYIYTQKNYRE
-160 EEALIKQII
+160 EEELIKQII

-183 IQNIIINL
+183 IQNIISNL
-191 NTNNLNKEQ
+191 NTSNLNKEQ
-200 IASVKKALKSNFFL
+200 ITSVRKALKSNFFL

-232 AINKTKS
+232 AINQTLNN
-239 KKQKRLVAITA
+239 KKKRLVAITA

-259 QTSIDHSFKNL
+259 QTSIDYSFKNL

-319 LKATPITTKLIMVGD
+319 LKATPITTKLIIVGD

-342 EGNVYSSLLGIEKI
+342 EGNVYSSLLGIKKI
-356 NTDNVEDLKENFRS
+356 NNDNVEDLKENFRS
-370 NKEIHLLSKAI
+370 NKEINLLSKAI

-394 NNNKNILLKEIEK
+394 NNENIKLKEIEK
-407 INLKKDLIEYTNNLY
+407 INLKKDLIEYINNLY
-422 REIPTFNLKLL
+422 RKIPTFNLKLL

-462 TLNEIIKTYLK
+462 TLNEIIKNYLK
-473 KTYGNFI
+473 KTYGNLI

-513 FQRKNENY
+513 FKRKNEKY
-521 KKINLNL
+521 KKINLDL

-567 TAITRAKNSLEIIS
+567 TAITRAKDSLEIIS

-589 SKKSS
+589 SKKAS
-594 KRDSKILEYL
+594 KRDSKILEHL

>member
-1 MRDFLVLREFFKN
+1 MRDFLVLREFLKD

-21 PELKIYE
+21 PELKLYE

-45 LARSTNNENI
+45 LAKPTNNENI
-55 LIFLIFLFNYFD
+55 VIFLIFLFNYFD

-94 KTNKDYN
+94 KSNKGYN
-101 KSIKILK
+101 KLIKMLK
-108 GLETFGSL
+108 GLETFGDL
-116 ETIQNIVS
+116 KTIENIIS

-129 KILMEFNKLK
+129 NILMEFNKLK

-149 IHIYTQKNYRE
+149 IYIYTQKNYRE
-160 EEALIKQII
+160 EEELIKQII
-169 KRLENHKS
+169 KRLENYKS

-183 IQNIIINL
+183 IQNIISNF

-200 IASVKKALKSNFFL
+200 ITSVKKALKSNFFL

-232 AINKTKS
+232 AINKTLNNNK
-239 KKQKRLVAITA
+239 KRLVAITA

-259 QTSIDHSFKNL
+259 QTSIDYSFKNL

-297 LNFDVI
+297 LNFDII

-334 KNQLPSVN
+334 KNQLPSIN
-342 EGNVYSSLLGIEKI
+342 EGNVYSSLLGIKKI
-356 NTDNVEDLKENFRS
+356 NNDNVENLKENFRS

-381 YKEDSTLICKYIN
+381 YKEDETLICKYIN
-394 NNNKNILLKEIEK
+394 NNKNIQLKEIEK

-422 REIPTFNLKLL
+422 RKISTFNLKLL

-502 IFNENSKFYAL
+502 IFNENSKFYVL
-513 FQRKNENY
+513 FQRKNEKY
-521 KKINLNL
+521 KKINLDL

-567 TAITRAKNSLEIIS
+567 TAITRAKDSLEIIS

-594 KRDSKILEYL
+594 KRDSKILEHL
-604 NSFKEIDK
+604 NSLKEIDK

>member
-1 MRDFLVLREFFKN
+1 MRDFLVLREFLKD

-21 PELKIYE
+21 PELKLYE
-28 IIELLNIN
+28 MIELLNIN
-36 KKNCYKAQT
+36 KKNYYKAQT
-45 LARSTNNENI
+45 LAKSINDGNI
-55 LIFLIFLFNYFD
+55 VIFLIFLFNYYD
-67 KGHLRADINLLA
+67 KGHLRANIKLLA
-79 KDIQNTITFTKDNLE
+79 KDIQNTITLTKDNLE
-94 KTNKDYN
+94 KTNKNYN
-101 KSIKILK
+101 KLIKMLK
-108 GLETFGSL
+108 GLEIFGNL
-116 ETIQNIVS
+116 ETINNIVS
-124 LLKKS
+124 LLKKNN
-129 KILMEFNKLK
+129 ILMEFNKLK

-149 IHIYTQKNYRE
+149 IYIYTQKNYRE
-160 EEALIKQII
+160 EEELIKQII

-183 IQNIIINL
+183 IQNIISNL
-191 NTNNLNKEQ
+191 NTSNLNKEQ
-200 IASVKKALKSNFFL
+200 ITSVRKALKSNFFL

-232 AINKTKS
+232 AINQTLNN
-239 KKQKRLVAITA
+239 KKKRLVAITA

-259 QTSIDHSFKNL
+259 QTSIDYSFKNL

-319 LKATPITTKLIMVGD
+319 LKATPITTKLIIVGD

-342 EGNVYSSLLGIEKI
+342 EGNVYSSLLGIKKI
-356 NTDNVEDLKENFRS
+356 NNDNVEDLKENFRS
-370 NKEIHLLSKAI
+370 NKEINLLSKAI

-394 NNNKNILLKEIEK
+394 NNENIKLKEIEK
-407 INLKKDLIEYTNNLY
+407 INLKKDLIEYINNLY
-422 REIPTFNLKLL
+422 RKIPTFNLKLL

-462 TLNEIIKTYLK
+462 TLNEIIKNYLK

-513 FQRKNENY
+513 FQRKNEKY
-521 KKINLNL
+521 KKINLDL

-567 TAITRAKNSLEIIS
+567 TAITRAKDSLEIIS

-589 SKKSS
+589 SKKASE
-594 KRDSKILEYL
+594 RDSKILEHL

>member
-1 MRDFLVLREFFKN
+1 MRDFLVLRELLKD

-21 PELKIYE
+21 PELKLYE
-28 IIELLNIN
+28 MIELLNIN
-36 KKNCYKAQT
+36 KKNYYKAQT
-45 LARSTNNENI
+45 LAKSINDENI
-55 LIFLIFLFNYFD
+55 VIFLIFLFNYYD
-67 KGHLRADINLLA
+67 KGHLRANIKLLA
-79 KDIQNTITFTKDNLE
+79 IDIQNTITLTKDNLE
-94 KTNKDYN
+94 KTNKSYN
-101 KSIKILK
+101 KLIKMLK
-108 GLETFGSL
+108 GLEIFGNL
-116 ETIQNIVS
+116 ETINNIVS
-124 LLKKS
+124 LLKKNN
-129 KILMEFNKLK
+129 ILMEFNKLK

-149 IHIYTQKNYRE
+149 IYIYTQKNYRE
-160 EEALIKQII
+160 EEELIKQII

-183 IQNIIINL
+183 IQNIISNL
-191 NTNNLNKEQ
+191 NTSNLNKEQ
-200 IASVKKALKSNFFL
+200 ITSVRKALKSNFFL

-232 AINKTKS
+232 AINQTLNN
-239 KKQKRLVAITA
+239 KKKGLVAITA

-259 QTSIDHSFKNL
+259 QTSIDYSFKNL

-319 LKATPITTKLIMVGD
+319 LKATPITTKLIIVGD

-342 EGNVYSSLLGIEKI
+342 EGNVYSSLLGIKKI
-356 NTDNVEDLKENFRS
+356 NNDNVEDLKENFRS
-370 NKEIHLLSKAI
+370 NKEINLLSKAI

-394 NNNKNILLKEIEK
+394 NNENIKLKEIEK
-407 INLKKDLIEYTNNLY
+407 INLKKDLIEYINNLY
-422 REIPTFNLKLL
+422 RKIPTFNLKLL

-462 TLNEIIKTYLK
+462 TLNEIIKNYLK
-473 KTYGNFI
+473 KTYGNLI

-513 FQRKNENY
+513 FQRKNEKY
-521 KKINLNL
+521 KKINLDL

-567 TAITRAKNSLEIIS
+567 TAITRAKDSLEIIS

-589 SKKSS
+589 SKKAS
-594 KRDSKILEYL
+594 KRDSKILEHL

>member
-1 MRDFLVLREFFKN
+1 MRDFLVLREFLKD

-21 PELKIYE
+21 PELKLYE

-36 KKNCYKAQT
+36 KKNFYKAQMLT
-45 LARSTNNENI
+45 KSINNENI

-79 KDIQNTITFTKDNLE
+79 KDIQNTITFAKDNLE
-94 KTNKDYN
+94 KSNKGYN
-101 KSIKILK
+101 KLIKILK
-108 GLETFGSL
+108 RLEIFENL
-116 ETIQNIVS
+116 ETINNIVS
-124 LLKKS
+124 LLKKNN
-129 KILMEFNKLK
+129 ILMEFNKLK

-149 IHIYTQKNYRE
+149 IYIYTQKNYRE
-160 EEALIKQII
+160 EEELIKQII

-183 IQNIIINL
+183 IQNIISNL
-191 NTNNLNKEQ
+191 DTNNLNKEQ
-200 IASVKKALKSNFFL
+200 ITSVRKALKSNFFL

-232 AINKTKS
+232 AINKILNN
-239 KKQKRLVAITA
+239 KKKRLVAITA

-259 QTSIDHSFKNL
+259 QTSIDYSFKNL
-270 EIECNTIQKLLG
+270 EIECNTIQKILG

-342 EGNVYSSLLGIEKI
+342 EGNVYSSILGVKKI
-356 NTDNVEDLKENFRS
+356 NNDNIEDLKENFRS
-370 NKEIHLLSKAI
+370 NKEINLLSKAI
-381 YKEDSTLICKYIN
+381 YKEDSALICKYIN
-394 NNNKNILLKEIEK
+394 NNKNIQLKEIEK

-422 REIPTFNLKLL
+422 KKITTFNLKLL
-433 KESKIETILE
+433 QESKIEKILE

-462 TLNEIIKTYLK
+462 KLNEIIKNYLK
-473 KTYGNFI
+473 KTYGNLI

-513 FQRKNENY
+513 FQRKNEKY
-521 KKINLNL
+521 KKINLDL

-567 TAITRAKNSLEIIS
+567 TAITRAKDSLEIIS

-594 KRDSKILEYL
+594 KRDSKILEHL

>member
-1 MRDFLVLREFFKN
+1 MRDFLVLREFLKD

-21 PELKIYE
+21 PELKLYE
-28 IIELLNIN
+28 MIELLNIN
-36 KKNCYKAQT
+36 KKNYYKAQT
-45 LARSTNNENI
+45 LAKSINDENI
-55 LIFLIFLFNYFD
+55 VIFLIFLFNYYD
-67 KGHLRADINLLA
+67 KGHLRANIKLLA
-79 KDIQNTITFTKDNLE
+79 KDIQNTITLIKDNLE
-94 KTNKDYN
+94 KTNKNYN
-101 KSIKILK
+101 KLIKMLK
-108 GLETFGSL
+108 GLEIFGNL
-116 ETIQNIVS
+116 ETINNIVS
-124 LLKKS
+124 LLKKNN
-129 KILMEFNKLK
+129 ILMEFNKLK

-149 IHIYTQKNYRE
+149 IYIYTQKNYRE
-160 EEALIKQII
+160 EEELIKQII

-183 IQNIIINL
+183 IQNIISNL
-191 NTNNLNKEQ
+191 NTSNLNKEQ
-200 IASVKKALKSNFFL
+200 ITSVRKALKSNFFL

-232 AINKTKS
+232 AINQTLNN
-239 KKQKRLVAITA
+239 KKKRLVAITA

-259 QTSIDHSFKNL
+259 QTSIDYSFKNL

-319 LKATPITTKLIMVGD
+319 LKATPITTKLIIVGD

-342 EGNVYSSLLGIEKI
+342 EGNVYSSLLGIKKI
-356 NTDNVEDLKENFRS
+356 NNDNVEDLKENFRS
-370 NKEIHLLSKAI
+370 NKEINLLSKAI

-394 NNNKNILLKEIEK
+394 NNENIKLKEIEK
-407 INLKKDLIEYTNNLY
+407 INLKKDLIEYINNLY
-422 REIPTFNLKLL
+422 RKIPTFNLKLL

-462 TLNEIIKTYLK
+462 TLNEIIKNYLK
-473 KTYGNFI
+473 KTYGNLI

-513 FQRKNENY
+513 FQRKNEKY
-521 KKINLNL
+521 KKINLDL

-567 TAITRAKNSLEIIS
+567 TAITRAKDSLEIIS

-589 SKKSS
+589 SKKAS
-594 KRDSKILEYL
+594 KRDSKILEHL

>member
-1 MRDFLVLREFFKN
+1 MRDFLVLREFLKD
-14 KNKKFLT
+14 KNKKFLI
-21 PELKIYE
+21 PELKLYE
-28 IIELLNIN
+28 MTELLNIN
-36 KKNCYKAQT
+36 KKNYYKAQT
-45 LARSTNNENI
+45 LAKSINNENI
-55 LIFLIFLFNYFD
+55 VIFLIFLFNYYD
-67 KGHLRADINLLA
+67 KGHLRANIKLLA
-79 KDIQNTITFTKDNLE
+79 KDIQNTITLTKDNLE
-94 KTNKDYN
+94 KTNKSYN
-101 KSIKILK
+101 KSIKMLK
-108 GLETFGSL
+108 GLEIFGNL
-116 ETIQNIVS
+116 ENINNIVS
-124 LLKKS
+124 LLKKNN
-129 KILMEFNKLK
+129 ILMEFNKLK

-149 IHIYTQKNYRE
+149 IYIYTQKNYRE
-160 EEALIKQII
+160 EEELIKQII

-183 IQNIIINL
+183 IQNIISNL
-191 NTNNLNKEQ
+191 NTSNLNKEQ
-200 IASVKKALKSNFFL
+200 ITSVRKALKSNFFL

-232 AINKTKS
+232 AINQTLNN
-239 KKQKRLVAITA
+239 KKKRLVAITA

-259 QTSIDHSFKNL
+259 QTSIDYSFKNL

-319 LKATPITTKLIMVGD
+319 LKAAPITTKLIIVGD

-342 EGNVYSSLLGIEKI
+342 EGNVYSSLLGIKKI
-356 NTDNVEDLKENFRS
+356 NNDNVEDLKENFRS
-370 NKEIHLLSKAI
+370 NKEINLLSKAI

-394 NNNKNILLKEIEK
+394 NNKNIKLKEIEK
-407 INLKKDLIEYTNNLY
+407 INLKKDLIEYINNLY
-422 REIPTFNLKLL
+422 RKIPTFNLKLL
-433 KESKIETILE
+433 EESKIETILE

-462 TLNEIIKTYLK
+462 TLNEIIKNYLK

-502 IFNENSKFYAL
+502 IFNENSKLYAL
-513 FQRKNENY
+513 FQRKNEKY
-521 KKINLNL
+521 KKINLDL

-567 TAITRAKNSLEIIS
+567 TAITRAKDSLEIIS

-594 KRDSKILEYL
+594 KRDSKILEHL